1 MSFDSS
7 IEIPI
12 WPYAYG
18 SPKSSG
24 KIKSCPDDFIVEE
37 VLSFQPEGEGEHVFL
52 QIQKKAEN
60 TEYIARLLARFAG
73 VRQRDIGYAGLK
85 DRHGKTTQ
93 WFSVW
98 LPGKDEPDWKQMET
112 ENINVLQ
119 SIRHARKLKRGVLAS
134 NYFQLIIRD
143 WAGDR
148 QQLEKQLQ
156 AIKQKGFPNYFGSQR
171 FGYQGQNVNKAL
183 AFLQGKKTK
192 RELRSLYLS
201 AIRSY
206 LFNQILAKRVEAEN
220 WNQAISGDVFV
231 LAKSNSYFKTG
242 QIEEE
247 IIQRIQQGD
256 IQPTAIMYGEGE
268 METSDEA
275 LAIEMEVINK
285 NKNLAD
291 GLIKQ
296 GLSAGRRAL
305 NVIPDKLQWDV
316 QTNSEFLLSFSLASG
331 CYATSLLREI
341 VEFE

>member
-1 MSFDSS
+1 MSFESLV
-7 IEIPI
+7 EIPV

-24 KIKSCPDDFIVEE
+24 KIKTCPDDFIVEE

-60 TEYIARLLARFAG
+60 TEYVTRLLARFAK

-112 ENINVLQ
+112 DNIKVLQ

-143 WAGDR
+143 WMGDK
-148 QQLEKQLQ
+148 QEIEKQLQ

-206 LFNQILAKRVEAEN
+206 LFNQILAKRVEAGN

-231 LAKSNSYFKTG
+231 LAKSNSYFKSG
-242 QIEEE
+242 QIDEG

-256 IQPTAIMYGEGE
+256 IQPTAIMYGQGKV
-268 METSDEA
+268 ETSNEA
-275 LAIEMEVINK
+275 LAIEEEVINN
-285 NKNLAD
+285 NKDLAE

-296 GLSAGRRAL
+296 GLNVARRAL
-305 NVIPDKLQWDV
+305 NVIPDKLHWEIK
-316 QTNSEFLLSFSLASG
+316 TNSEVLLSFSLPSG

-341 VEFE
+341 LEFE